1 MARAAED
8 GEEPGRERRE
18 DRDLLRVAAQEL
30 LRVFQHDGEA
40 AGCLQEARA
49 GDDREDGQ
57 HDIDRRHARLILE
70 YEREDYEADAAD
82 DGQADAPVADA
93 DEQTGQED
101 KEPKQHFHRKL
112 L

>member
-18 DRDLLRVAAQEL
+18 DGDLLRVAAQEL

-57 HDIDRRHARLILE
+57 HDIDRRRARLILE
-70 YEREDYEADAAD
+70 YEREDYE
-82 DGQADAPVADA
+82 ADAPVADA